1 MRGARAP
8 GSASVHTQNL
18 GLSQPQCV
26 HEESAEMASQTQGLK
41 STPLP
46 RCFKADEL
54 LFPASPSLNTESFSV
69 AEGSA

>member
-1 MRGARAP
+1 M
-8 GSASVHTQNL
+8 T
-18 GLSQPQCV
+18 
-26 HEESAEMASQTQGLK
+26 SQTQGLK

-69 AEGSA
+69 AEGSARVQGDRGCENAF